1 MLCNCTKN
9 RKTEQVISL
18 DRQRNAVL
26 GSLTRKTFA
35 RVLQH
40 LCDNDPDLAHILTIL
55 DPPIFWTR
63 KPGLPSLIHIIL
75 EQQVSLASARASFDR
90 LREAISPLTP
100 DGLLEL
106 NDARLKSFGFS
117 RQKATYA
124 RNLAKAIVDGQL
136 NLSRLDTMAD
146 KTVREELIK
155 IKGIGPWTAN
165 IYLLT
170 VLRRPDI
177 WPKEDLA
184 LAVATQKLKRL
195 PARPTPQELEN
206 LSMVWKPWRAVAAR
220 LLWHYY
226 LNSHRKA
233 ADSHRKQNTQIRMA
247 DKQYGNAKT
256 ATVTP
261 VLIP

>member
-1 MLCNCTKN
+1 MAALNP
-9 RKTEQVISL
+9 
-18 DRQRNAVL
+18 AP
-26 GSLTRKTFA
+26 LTRKTFA
-35 RVLQH
+35 RALQH

-63 KPGLPSLIHIIL
+63 KPGFASLIHIIL

-100 DGLLEL
+100 DGFLEL
-106 NDARLKSFGFS
+106 NAARLKTFGFS
-117 RQKATYA
+117 RQKAAYA

-184 LAVATQKLKRL
+184 LAVAAQKLKRL
-195 PARPTPQELEN
+195 PARPAPQELET
-206 LSMVWKPWRAVAAR
+206 LSTAWKPWRAVAAR

-226 LNSHRKA
+226 LSDLRKA
-233 ADSHRKQNTQIRMA
+233 AVRHSKKKAPNR
-247 DKQYGNAKT
+247 
-256 ATVTP
+256 
-261 VLIP
+261 

>member
-1 MLCNCTKN
+1 M
-9 RKTEQVISL
+9 
-18 DRQRNAVL
+18 
-26 GSLTRKTFA
+26 
-35 RVLQH
+35 
-40 LCDNDPDLAHILTIL
+40 
-55 DPPIFWTR
+55 
-63 KPGLPSLIHIIL
+63 
-75 EQQVSLASARASFDR
+75 SLASARASFDR

-100 DGLLEL
+100 DGFLEL

-117 RQKATYA
+117 RQKAAYA

-184 LAVATQKLKRL
+184 LAVAAQKLKRL
-195 PARPTPQELEN
+195 PARPAPQELET
-206 LSMVWKPWRAVAAR
+206 LSTAWKPWRAVAAR

-226 LNSHRKA
+226 LSDLRKA
-233 ADSHRKQNTQIRMA
+233 AVRHSKKKASNR
-247 DKQYGNAKT
+247 
-256 ATVTP
+256 
-261 VLIP
+261 